1 MNSRERVLDAL
12 ERKPVDRV
20 PFVETTIGLKIG
32 EALLGRSTPTIVI
45 PGLGTRVR
53 NVEDEKALSRLLHR
67 DNIAVRITA
76 PIFSAVAKGTAGEV
90 FAEDGLIHT
99 MEDFRK
105 LFKLPDPDDE
115 SIYEPVRL
123 YVKER
128 DEFAVVYSTRVAFL
142 SALMSIGFQTFMEA
156 IYLDPELVDTVMTAY
171 AKWSAR
177 VLERVCEIGVD
188 AVKSTDDFAFHTGPF
203 ISPAAFRKWVVPY
216 HQAAAR
222 SISVSWIAHS
232 DGDIRPILED
242 MLGLGIKG
250 IHPIDPNCMDIR
262 AFKREHGH
270 RVCVLGNV
278 DVNTLAMATP
288 EATYAEVRGLMQD
301 LAPGYGYIISS
312 GNSIPDYVLSENVL
326 AFARGIRDFGAY
338 GA

>member
-20 PFVETTIGLKIG
+20 PYVETTIGLKIG
-32 EALLGRSTPTIVI
+32 EALLGHPTPTVAI
-45 PGLGTRVR
+45 PVLGTRLR

-67 DNIAVRITA
+67 DNISVRITA
-76 PIFSAVAKGTAGEV
+76 PIFSAVTKGAAGEV

-99 MEDFRK
+99 MDDFRK

-115 SIYEPVRL
+115 TIYEPVRS
-123 YVKER
+123 YVEKR
-128 DEFAVVYSTRVAFL
+128 DAFAVICSTRIAFL
-142 SALMSIGFQTFMEA
+142 SAVMSIGFETFMEG

-171 AKWSAR
+171 TNWTAR

-188 AVKSTDDFAFHTGPF
+188 AVKSTDDFAFHAGPF
-203 ISPAAFRKWVVPY
+203 ISPTDFRKWVVPY
-216 HQAAAR
+216 HQTAAK
-222 SISVSWIAHS
+222 SISVPWIAHS
-232 DGDIRPILED
+232 DGDIRLIFED

-250 IHPIDPNCMDIR
+250 IHPIDPTCMDIR

-270 RVCVLGNV
+270 RICILGNV
-278 DVNTLAMATP
+278 DVNTLAMGTP
-288 EATYAEVRGLMQD
+288 ESTYEEVRGLMQD

-312 GNSIPDYVLSENVL
+312 GNSIPDYVLPGNVL
-326 AFARGIRDFGAY
+326 AFARGIRDFGA
-338 GA
+338 

>member
-1 MNSRERVLDAL
+1 MDSRERVLSAL

-20 PFVETTIGLKIG
+20 PFVETTIGLAIG
-32 EALLGRSTPTIVI
+32 EALLGRPTPTIAV
-45 PGLGTRVR
+45 PGLGARVR

-67 DNIAVRITA
+67 DNISVRIT
-76 PIFSAVAKGTAGEV
+76 PPVFSAIARGAAGEV

-99 MEDFRK
+99 LDDFRK

-115 SIYEPVRL
+115 SIYEPVRI

-128 DEFAVVYSTRVAFL
+128 DEFAVVYSTRIAFL

-156 IYLDPELVDTVMTAY
+156 IYLDPELIDAVMTAY
-171 AKWSAR
+171 TEWSAR
-177 VLERVCEIGVD
+177 VLGRVCEIGVD

-222 SISVSWIAHS
+222 AISVPWVVHS
-232 DGDIRPILED
+232 DGDIRPVLED
-242 MLGLGIKG
+242 ILGMGIKG

-278 DVNTLAMATP
+278 DVNTLAMGTP
-288 EATYAEVRGLMQD
+288 EATYAEVKGLMKD
-301 LAPGYGYIISS
+301 PSPGYGYIISS
-312 GNSIPDYVLSENVL
+312 GNSIPDYVLPENVL
-326 AFARGIRDFGAY
+326 AFAKGVRDFGAY
-338 GA
+338 AV

>member
-20 PFVETTIGLKIG
+20 PFVETTIGLGIG
-32 EALLGRSTPTIVI
+32 ETLLGRPTPALAV
-45 PGLGTRVR
+45 PGLGIRVR

-67 DNIAVRITA
+67 DNISVRITA
-76 PIFSAVAKGTAGEV
+76 PVFSAVARGAAGEV

-99 MEDFRK
+99 MDDFRK

-115 SIYEPVRL
+115 SIYEPVRT

-128 DEFAVVYSTRVAFL
+128 GEFAVVYSTRIAFL

-156 IYLDPELVDTVMTAY
+156 IYLDPELIDAVMTAY
-171 AKWSAR
+171 MKWSAR

-216 HQAAAR
+216 HRAAAK
-222 SISVSWIAHS
+222 SIGVPWIVHS

-242 MLGLGIKG
+242 ILALGIKG

-278 DVNTLAMATP
+278 DVSTLAMGTP
-288 EATYAEVRGLMQD
+288 EATYVEVRGLIQD
-301 LAPGYGYIISS
+301 LSPGYGYIISS

-326 AFARGIRDFGAY
+326 AFARGVRDFGAY
-338 GA
+338 RV

>member
-1 MNSRERVLDAL
+1 MD
-12 ERKPVDRV
+12 
-20 PFVETTIGLKIG
+20 
-32 EALLGRSTPTIVI
+32 
-45 PGLGTRVR
+45 
-53 NVEDEKALSRLLHR
+53 
-67 DNIAVRITA
+67 
-76 PIFSAVAKGTAGEV
+76 
-90 FAEDGLIHT
+90 
-99 MEDFRK
+99 DFRK

-115 SIYEPVRL
+115 SIYEPVRVF
-123 YVKER
+123 VKKRE
-128 DEFAVVYSTRVAFL
+128 EFAVVFSTRIAFL

-156 IYLDPELVDTVMTAY
+156 TYLDPELIDTVMTAY
-171 AKWSAR
+171 TKWSAR

-188 AVKSTDDFAFHTGPF
+188 VVKSTDDFAFHTGPF

-222 SISVSWIAHS
+222 SINVPWIGHS

-270 RVCVLGNV
+270 RVCVVGNV
-278 DVNTLAMATP
+278 DVNTLAMGTP
-288 EATYAEVRGLMQD
+288 EATYEEVRGLMQD

-312 GNSIPDYVLSENVL
+312 GNSIPDYVLPENVL
-326 AFARGIRDFGAY
+326 AFGRGVRDFGAY
-338 GA
+338 SA

>member
-20 PFVETTIGLKIG
+20 PFVETTIGLAIG
-32 EALLGRSTPTIVI
+32 EALLGRPTPTLVV

-67 DNIAVRITA
+67 DNISVRITA
-76 PIFSAVAKGTAGEV
+76 PVFSTVVRGAAGEV

-99 MEDFRK
+99 LDDFRK

-115 SIYEPVRL
+115 SIYEPVRI

-128 DEFAVVYSTRVAFL
+128 DEFAVIYSTRIAFL

-156 IYLDPELVDTVMTAY
+156 IYLDPELIDAVMTAY
-171 AKWSAR
+171 TKWSAR

-203 ISPAAFRKWVVPY
+203 ISPTAFRQWVVPY

-222 SISVSWIAHS
+222 SIGVPWIVHS

-242 MLGLGIKG
+242 LLGLGIQG

-278 DVNTLAMATP
+278 DVNTLAMGTP
-288 EATYAEVRGLMQD
+288 EATYAEVRGLMKD
-301 LAPGYGYIISS
+301 LSPGYGYIISS

-326 AFARGIRDFGAY
+326 AFARGVRDFGAY
-338 GA
+338 HV

>member
-32 EALLGRSTPTIVI
+32 EALLGHSTPTIVI

-67 DNIAVRITA
+67 DNISVRITA
-76 PIFSAVAKGTAGEV
+76 PIFSAVAKGTSGEV

-156 IYLDPELVDTVMTAY
+156 IYLDPELVDAVMTAY
-171 AKWSAR
+171 TKWSAR

-188 AVKSTDDFAFHTGPF
+188 AIKSTDDFAFHTGPF
-203 ISPAAFRKWVVPY
+203 ISPAAFRQWVVPY
-216 HQAAAR
+216 HQTAAR
-222 SISVSWIAHS
+222 SISVPWIVHS

-242 MLGLGIKG
+242 ILRLGIKG

-270 RVCVLGNV
+270 RVCILGNV

>member
-12 ERKPVDRV
+12 ERKAVDRV
-20 PFVETTIGLKIG
+20 PFVETTIGLGIG
-32 EALLGRSTPTIVI
+32 EALLGRPTPTIAV

-67 DNIAVRITA
+67 DNISVRITA
-76 PIFSAVAKGTAGEV
+76 PVFSAVAWGAGGEV

-99 MEDFRK
+99 MDDFRRV
-105 LFKLPDPDDE
+105 FKLPDPDDK
-115 SIYEPVRL
+115 SIYEPVRI

-128 DEFAVVYSTRVAFL
+128 DEFAVVYSTRIAFL

-156 IYLDPELVDTVMTAY
+156 IYLDPELIDAVMTGY
-171 AKWSAR
+171 TKWSAR

-203 ISPAAFRKWVVPY
+203 ISPAAFRKRVVPY
-216 HQAAAR
+216 HQTAAR
-222 SISVSWIAHS
+222 SISVPWIVHS

-242 MLGLGIKG
+242 ILGLGIKG

-278 DVNTLAMATP
+278 DVNTLAMGTP
-288 EATYAEVRGLMQD
+288 EATYAEVRGLMKD
-301 LAPGYGYIISS
+301 LSPGYGYIISS
-312 GNSIPDYVLSENVL
+312 GNSIPDYVLPENVL
-326 AFARGIRDFGAY
+326 AFARGVRDFGAY
-338 GA
+338 DV